1 MPNKSLDAAN
11 KSVTEKRVF
20 SSSTLFS
27 HVHRFNDNN
36 GNSIVLDSRANKRAK
51 VEKSEE
57 NSRIKKGT
65 TTDAIKEREEKNK
78 LSSSVPKKSS
88 DAANKRRAKVE
99 KSEENSRMKK
109 GTTDAD
115 AVKEREEK
123 NKLSSSG
130 MDGFKNMQC
139 SVTLRGLLV
148 HPDGVYF
155 KKGKALMDL
164 ERVQRKLWNNLY
176 NKTDQ
181 FAADIRTVFRN
192 VMSQYPSGHEVHQ
205 TAAKLSDLF
214 ETKWRNLEGRWLAE
228 KENKLEKE
236 EPKPNSKPLKSNAGQ
251 KRKQFSGSDLSIAIA
266 KAKLILEKKKTNEA
280 AQQNRVCLQRKKQ
293 REMMQ
298 KMERTIFFDDAFK
311 SFQDLENLCGHSLT
325 HYCTK
330 ENPLMKNL
338 TGLVL
343 KEEDFEDNNFLS
355 EDLEEGEVF

>member
-1 MPNKSLDAAN
+1 MFSVTKSSTFVPANSYSTVPKKYSDAAH
-11 KSVTEKRVF
+11 KRVPEKEVF

-36 GNSIVLDSRANKRAK
+36 NNNRNSIVLDSHANKRAK
-51 VEKSEE
+51 LEKSEE
-57 NSRIKKGT
+57 NSRMKKGT
-65 TTDAIKEREEKNK
+65 TTDAIKEREEE
-78 LSSSVPKKSS
+78 KKRSY
-88 DAANKRRAKVE
+88 
-99 KSEENSRMKK
+99 
-109 GTTDAD
+109 
-115 AVKEREEK
+115 
-123 NKLSSSG
+123 SG
-130 MDGFKNMQC
+130 MDEFKNMQC
-139 SVTLRGLLV
+139 SVTLRRLLV

-164 ERVQRKLWNNLY
+164 ERVQRKLRNNLY

-181 FAADIRTVFRN
+181 FAADIRAVFRN
-192 VMSQYPSGHEVHQ
+192 VMSQYPSGHEVHG

-214 ETKWRNLEGRWLAE
+214 ETKWKNLEGRWLAE

-236 EPKPNSKPLKSNAGQ
+236 APKPNSKPLKSNVGE

-266 KAKLILEKKKTNEA
+266 KAKLILEKKKNNEA

-298 KMERTIFFDDAFK
+298 KMERTIFFDDTFK

-325 HYCTK
+325 RYCTK
-330 ENPLMKNL
+330 ENPLLKNL

>member
-1 MPNKSLDAAN
+1 MLCVPKSSTFVPPKKSSDVAN
-11 KSVTEKRVF
+11 KRVSKKRVF
-20 SSSTLFS
+20 SSSELSS
-27 HVHRFNDNN
+27 HVDGFSNNNN
-36 GNSIVLDSRANKRAK
+36 GNRVVLDSCANKRAK

-57 NSRIKKGT
+57 N
-65 TTDAIKEREEKNK
+65 
-78 LSSSVPKKSS
+78 P
-88 DAANKRRAKVE
+88 
-99 KSEENSRMKK
+99 RMKK
-109 GTTDAD
+109 GTATD

-123 NKLSSSG
+123 KKPSSSG

-139 SVTLRGLLV
+139 SVMLKRLLV

-181 FAADIRTVFRN
+181 FATDIRMVFRN
-192 VMSQYPSGHEVHQ
+192 VMSQYPSGHEVHL

-214 ETKWRNLEGRWLAE
+214 ETKWKNLEGRWVAE

-236 EPKPNSKPLKSNAGQ
+236 EPKPNSKPLKSNAGE
-251 KRKQFSGSDLSIAIA
+251 KRKQISGSDFSIAIA
-266 KAKLILEKKKTNEA
+266 KAKLILEKKRTNEA
-280 AQQNRVCLQRKKQ
+280 AQQNRVFLQRKKQ
-293 REMMQ
+293 REMLQ
-298 KMERTIFFDDAFK
+298 KMERTISFDDAFK

-330 ENPLMKNL
+330 ENPLLKNL

-343 KEEDFEDNNFLS
+343 REEDFEDDNFLS
-355 EDLEEGEVF
+355 GDLEEGEIF

>member
-1 MPNKSLDAAN
+1 MFCVPKPSTFVPPKKSSDVAN
-11 KSVTEKRVF
+11 KRVPKKRVF
-20 SSSTLFS
+20 SSSELSS
-27 HVHRFNDNN
+27 HVDRFNNNNN
-36 GNSIVLDSRANKRAK
+36 GNSFVLDSRANKRAK

-57 NSRIKKGT
+57 NSRMKKGT
-65 TTDAIKEREEKNK
+65 TTDAVKEHEEKK
-78 LSSSVPKKSS
+78 KQGSSS
-88 DAANKRRAKVE
+88 
-99 KSEENSRMKK
+99 
-109 GTTDAD
+109 
-115 AVKEREEK
+115 
-123 NKLSSSG
+123 

-139 SVTLRGLLV
+139 SATLKTLLL

-192 VMSQYPSGHEVHQ
+192 VMSQYPSEHEVHQ
-205 TAAKLSDLF
+205 TATKLSNLF
-214 ETKWRNLEGRWLAE
+214 ETKWKNLEGRWLAG

-236 EPKPNSKPLKSNAGQ
+236 EPKPLKSNAGE
-251 KRKQFSGSDLSIAIA
+251 KRKQLSHSDFSTAIA
-266 KAKLILEKKKTNEA
+266 KA
-280 AQQNRVCLQRKKQ
+280 RVYLQRKKQ

-298 KMERTIFFDDAFK
+298 KMERTISFDDAFK

-325 HYCTK
+325 HYWTK
-330 ENPLMKNL
+330 KNPLLKNL

-343 KEEDFEDNNFLS
+343 REEDFEDNNFLS

>member
-1 MPNKSLDAAN
+1 MFSVTKSSTFVPANPYSTVPKKSSDAAN
-11 KSVTEKRVF
+11 KRVPEKRVF
-20 SSSTLFS
+20 SSSILFS

-36 GNSIVLDSRANKRAK
+36 NNNRNSIVLDSRANK
-51 VEKSEE
+51 
-57 NSRIKKGT
+57 
-65 TTDAIKEREEKNK
+65 
-78 LSSSVPKKSS
+78 
-88 DAANKRRAKVE
+88 RAKVE

>member
-1 MPNKSLDAAN
+1 MLCVPKSSTFVPPKKSSDVAN
-11 KSVTEKRVF
+11 KRVSKKRVF
-20 SSSTLFS
+20 SSSELSS
-27 HVHRFNDNN
+27 HVDGFNNN
-36 GNSIVLDSRANKRAK
+36 NNNCNRVVLDSRANKRAK
-51 VEKSEE
+51 VKKSEE
-57 NSRIKKGT
+57 NPWMKKGT
-65 TTDAIKEREEKNK
+65 TT
-78 LSSSVPKKSS
+78 
-88 DAANKRRAKVE
+88 
-99 KSEENSRMKK
+99 
-109 GTTDAD
+109 D

-123 NKLSSSG
+123 KKPSSSG

-139 SVTLRGLLV
+139 SVMLKRLLV

-176 NKTDQ
+176 NKTNQ

-192 VMSQYPSGHEVHQ
+192 VMSQYPSGHEVHL

-214 ETKWRNLEGRWLAE
+214 ETKWKNLEGRWPAE
-228 KENKLEKE
+228 KENELGKE
-236 EPKPNSKPLKSNAGQ
+236 EPKPNSKPLKSNAGE
-251 KRKQFSGSDLSIAIA
+251 KRKHLSGSDLSIAIA

-280 AQQNRVCLQRKKQ
+280 AQQNRVFLQRKKQ

-325 HYCTK
+325 RYCTK
-330 ENPLMKNL
+330 ENPLLKNL

-343 KEEDFEDNNFLS
+343 REEDFEDNNFLS